1 MKKNKTLVRMILCL
15 AILVVAAAL
24 AGCSGDKKETA
35 EKAADKKVF
44 RVGMECGYAPFNWTQ
59 TSADN
64 GAVKIKGSQEYAMGY
79 DVMIA
84 KKIAESM
91 GYELEIHKIEW
102 DGLAPAVNA
111 GKIDAAIAGMSITA
125 KRKETVDFSSVYY
138 NADIVALVRKDGSFA
153 AAKELAALKG
163 AVATSQLNT
172 VWYDLLQ
179 QIPDAKI
186 QPAIDNVPGMIV
198 ALTSGKVEV
207 LATDKPTA
215 MAAAYANPGLI
226 MLDFK
231 EGQGF
236 KANKEDVEMGI
247 AVAKGKSGDLLTKIN
262 TALSAMTE
270 ADRAKLMEEAIKKQP
285 LAKQ

>member
-1 MKKNKTLVRMILCL
+1 MKSYKTVLRIVLCL
-15 AILVVAAAL
+15 VIFVFGAMVT
-24 AGCSGDKKETA
+24 GCSGDQ
-35 EKAADKKVF
+35 KAAEKKVF

-59 TSADN
+59 TTADN
-64 GAVKIKGSQEYAMGY
+64 GAVKIKDSQEYAMGY

-111 GKIDAAIAGMSITA
+111 GKIDAAIAGMSITS

-138 NADIVALVRKDGSFA
+138 NADIVALTKKDSPLA
-153 AAKELAALKG
+153 AAKNLDGLKG

-172 VWYDLLQ
+172 VWYDLLK

-215 MAAAYANPGLI
+215 MAAVFSNPELV

-231 EGQGF
+231 DGQGF
-236 KANKEDVEMGI
+236 KVEREEIEMGI
-247 AVAKGKSGDLLTKIN
+247 AVAKGKSNELLTKIN
-262 TALSAMTE
+262 KALSAMTE
-270 ADRAKLMEEAIKKQP
+270 EDRNKLMEEAIKKQP

>member
-1 MKKNKTLVRMILCL
+1 MLRIVLCL
-15 AILVVAAAL
+15 AIFAFGAMMT
-24 AGCSGDKKETA
+24 GCSGDQ
-35 EKAADKKVF
+35 KAADKKVF

-59 TSADN
+59 TTADN
-64 GAVKIKGSQEYAMGY
+64 GAVKIKDSQEYAMGY

-111 GKIDAAIAGMSITA
+111 GKIDAAIAGMSITS

-138 NADIVALVRKDGSFA
+138 NADIVALTKKNSPFA
-153 AAKELAALKG
+153 AAKNLNGLKG

-172 VWYDLLQ
+172 VWYDLLK

-215 MAAAYANPGLI
+215 MAAVFSNPELV

-231 EGQGF
+231 DGQGF
-236 KANKEDVEMGI
+236 KVEREEIEMGI
-247 AVAKGKSGDLLTKIN
+247 AVAKGKSNELLTKIN
-262 TALSAMTE
+262 KALTAMTE
-270 ADRAKLMEEAIKKQP
+270 DDRNKLMEEAIKKQP

>member
-1 MKKNKTLVRMILCL
+1 MRNYKTMLRMVLCL
-15 AILVVAAAL
+15 AIVAFGVML
-24 AGCSGDKKETA
+24 TGCSSDKKA
-35 EKAADKKVF
+35 EDTKATDKKVL

-59 TSADN
+59 TTPDN
-64 GAVKIKGSQEYAMGY
+64 GAVKIKGSQEYALGY

-84 KKIAESM
+84 KKIADSM

-111 GKIDAAIAGMSITA
+111 GKIDAAIAGMSITS

-138 NADIVALVRKDGSFA
+138 NADIVALTKKDTPYA
-153 AAKELAALKG
+153 AAKNLEGLKG

-172 VWYDLLQ
+172 VWYDLLK

-198 ALTSGKVEV
+198 ALTSGKVDV

-215 MAAAYANPGLI
+215 MAAVYANPGLV

-231 EGQGF
+231 NGQGF
-236 KANKEDVEMGI
+236 KVEREEVEMGI
-247 AVAKGKSGDLLTKIN
+247 AVAKGKSADLLKKIN
-262 TALSAMTE
+262 TALSGMTE
-270 ADRAKLMEEAIKKQP
+270 ADRDKMMEEAIKKQP
-285 LAKQ
+285 LAK

>member
-1 MKKNKTLVRMILCL
+1 MRMKSYKTMLRIVLCL
-15 AILVVAAAL
+15 AIFAFGAIMT
-24 AGCSGDKKETA
+24 GCSGDQ
-35 EKAADKKVF
+35 KAADKKVF

-59 TSADN
+59 TTADN
-64 GAVKIKGSQEYAMGY
+64 GAVKIKDSQEYAMGY

-111 GKIDAAIAGMSITA
+111 GKIDAAIAGMSITS

-138 NADIVALVRKDGSFA
+138 NADIVALTKKNSPFA
-153 AAKELAALKG
+153 AAKNLNGLKG

-172 VWYDLLQ
+172 VWYDLLK

-215 MAAAYANPGLI
+215 MAAVFSNPELV

-231 EGQGF
+231 GGQGF
-236 KANKEDVEMGI
+236 KVEREEIEMGI
-247 AVAKGKSGDLLTKIN
+247 AVAKGKSNELLTKIN
-262 TALSAMTE
+262 KALTAMTE
-270 ADRAKLMEEAIKKQP
+270 DDRNKLMEEAIKKQP